1 MPRRGFLAALAATA
15 EFVETN
21 RSKKANQRETGA
33 QLKEQRQ
40 YGIAKHQSEQNKPE
54 NGINHAQDNC
64 VTWYGLEIFPAQ
76 AQRVAQIGQAK
87 LSNDSRAG
95 ITERVSFRLCDVLE
109 ILGGH
114 GRISFSRRTVETTR
128 TLSPRI
134 RPLMSGDRGGA
145 ECGKPG
151 SRRRSFAGR
160 HLSRPVL

>member
-1 MPRRGFLAALAATA
+1 MPRSGFLAALAATA

-21 RSKKANQRETGA
+21 RSKGANQRETGG
-33 QLKEQRQ
+33 QRKEQRQ
-40 YGIAKHQSEQNKPE
+40 HGIAKHQSEQNKPE

-87 LSNDSRAG
+87 LSKDSRVG
-95 ITERVSFRLCDVLE
+95 ITERVPLRLCDVLE

-114 GRISFSRRTVETTR
+114 GRISSRRRVETTR

-145 ECGKPG
+145 KCGKPG
-151 SRRRSFAGR
+151 PRRR
-160 HLSRPVL
+160 